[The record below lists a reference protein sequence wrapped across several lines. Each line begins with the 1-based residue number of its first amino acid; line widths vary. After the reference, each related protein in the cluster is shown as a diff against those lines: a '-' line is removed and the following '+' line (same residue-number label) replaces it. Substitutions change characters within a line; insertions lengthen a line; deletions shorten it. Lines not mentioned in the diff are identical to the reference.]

1 MRGIA
6 SVAAVAVLLGGCL
19 TNTYKISNR
28 ELQRLAATPPEVRAE
43 QVRVVQEFE
52 GESPPSQP
60 AVTGETQVIF
70 VPRTVIVVGDGR
82 HHHHHGGR
90 GGGGKLGGGGGSGGG
105 GDGKG
110 AIIALVALAV
120 GGGIVLAATEGQ
132 RFDGWVKVHP
142 MHPVHVWGPWGYGV
156 IPLAQLDQGTAATA
170 TKAVLRDV
178 EGPWLRLQRAPL
190 DRQGFTYS
198 VLGGAGE
205 IDGPDGRGLGPQFHV
220 QLGYYPVHQF
230 GIQLAWTPAWR
241 DDAMGD
247 TIFDI
252 RVGLELDL
260 LPLDAGKLHGG
271 GYGNLSLG
279 WRTTSQGTE
288 EAGFTGGGVK
298 LQYELTTRL
307 ALTGRFGVTRAY
319 DEMARDA
326 TFGISI
332 Y

>member
-6 SVAAVAVLLGGCL
+6 LVAVASMLGGCL
-19 TNTYKISNR
+19 TNTYKIPTT
-28 ELQRLAATPPEVRAE
+28 ELQRLAATPPELRAE

-52 GESPPSQP
+52 GDSPPSQP
-60 AVTGETQVIF
+60 RVTGETQVVF

-82 HHHHHGGR
+82 RPHGRGGR
-90 GGGGKLGGGGGSGGG
+90 GGGGGGKLGGGGGGG

-110 AIIALVALAV
+110 AVILLVAMAA
-120 GGGIVLAATEGQ
+120 GAGIVLAATEGN
-132 RFDGWVKVHP
+132 RFDGWVRLHP
-142 MHPVHVWGPWGYGV
+142 MHPVHLWGPWGYGV
-156 IPLAQLDQGTAATA
+156 VPLAQLDPTTAAVA
-170 TKAVLRDV
+170 TKAVVRDV
-178 EGPWLRLQRAPL
+178 EGPWQRLARAPL
-190 DRQGFTYS
+190 DRKGWTYS

-220 QLGYYPVHQF
+220 QFGYYPVHQV
-230 GIQLAWTPAWR
+230 GIQLGWTPAWR
-241 DDAMGD
+241 DDALGD
-247 TIFDI
+247 TILDL
-252 RVGLELDL
+252 RVGVELDL

-279 WRTTSQGTE
+279 WRTSSTGTE
-288 EAGFTGGGVK
+288 EAGFTGAGVK

-307 ALTGRFGVTRAY
+307 AITGRFGITRAY

-326 TFGISI
+326 TVGLSI